1 MSESRSDAAS
11 EPTGST
17 SPPLPPGRY
26 GTTGTTGSTLS
37 GKLVAVVLILL
48 VGALLVAGAVTV
60 YRLASTPDI
69 TGTAIGVTVVDD
81 QRTDIVVDVM
91 RDEPGTPVYCIVR
104 ALGPAKAEVGRREVY
119 VPASEQGT
127 VGFDAAIATTG
138 RASTADVYGCGEDV
152 PGYLHP

>member
-81 QRTDIVVDVM
+81 QRTLGGTGLGLAIALEDAALHDGWLQVWSQPDHGSCFVLTLPRV
-91 RDEPGTPVYCIVR
+91 PGTEIQSSPIGLPPIDS
-104 ALGPAKAEVGRREVY
+104 AD
-119 VPASEQGT
+119 
-127 VGFDAAIATTG
+127 DAVEET
-138 RASTADVYGCGEDV
+138 
-152 PGYLHP
+152 